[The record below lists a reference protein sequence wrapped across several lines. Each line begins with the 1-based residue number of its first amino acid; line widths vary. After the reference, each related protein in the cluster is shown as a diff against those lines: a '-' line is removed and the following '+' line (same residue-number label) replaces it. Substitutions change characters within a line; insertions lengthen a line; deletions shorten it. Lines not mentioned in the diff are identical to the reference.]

1 MNYVVRLIDKIV
13 EVLATSALVVAASMI
28 LLNVFNRYVVLGW
41 LRAASESSALWGWIY
56 SKTDGLLSPI
66 SATTDEIPGLL
77 LIWIAFLGAYLAY
90 RKGGHISFDM
100 MVEKLPRVYQRLV
113 VTLTDGTIMA
123 FLVLLLLQSIRMIR
137 VDGQTEIETA
147 EIAQG
152 WFMAIIP
159 LSAGL
164 LIMALV
170 IDIIE
175 RLHNPRNRKFNHKG

>member
-1 MNYVVRLIDKIV
+1 MKTVVRLIDKVV
-13 EVLATSALVVAASMI
+13 EFLSAGALVVAASMI
-28 LLNVFNRYVVLGW
+28 LLNVFNRYIVLGS
-41 LRAASESSALWGWIY
+41 LRSASESSEMWAWIY
-56 SKTDGLLSPI
+56 EITDGLLSPI

-90 RKGGHISFDM
+90 RKGGHISFDLV
-100 MVEKLPRVYQRLV
+100 VEKLPRLYRRLV
-113 VTLTDGTIMA
+113 VMLTDASIMV
-123 FLVLLLLQSIRMIR
+123 FLIILLMQSIRMIR

-170 IDIIE
+170 IDIIK
-175 RLHNPRNRKFNHKG
+175 RLRNTKNPEF